1 MKKRTSALLGLA
13 VAAVAVAAVGL
24 VLIESDHARNSPP
37 KASQPREVLPMQAH
51 NSGLDVRCSADVAE
65 SRVTVRYSVTNRS
78 NEDVYL
84 YDNGDHPD
92 ADLVCDAGD
101 GAVNVLMGISP
112 LPSNPVTWKH
122 HPKTTRLAPGEHKDG
137 AFTLPLPLREI
148 SAYHNETYA
157 IAERVEVKKLRL
169 LIDYVRAS
177 SPKFTA
183 TPEPRG
189 TPECAVSETPVEL
202 TLERRGDEF
211 TRRGT
216 EVL

>member
-1 MKKRTSALLGLA
+1 MKNRTALLLGLA
-13 VAAVAVAAVGL
+13 VAAVAVAGVGL
-24 VLIESDHARNSPP
+24 VLIHPDRATDPQP
-37 KASQPREVLPMQAH
+37 KDSRPREVLPMQAH
-51 NSGLDVRCSADVAE
+51 NAGLDVRSSAEVAE
-65 SRVTVRYSVTNRS
+65 STITIRYSVTNRS
-78 NEDVYL
+78 SEDVYL
-84 YDNGDHPD
+84 YDNGDQPD

-101 GAVNVLMGISP
+101 GAVNVLLGISP
-112 LPSNPVTWKH
+112 LPPYPVVWKH
-122 HPKTTRLAPGEHKDG
+122 HPKTTRLAPGGHKDG

-148 SAYHNETYA
+148 SAYHNEKYA
-157 IAERVEVKKLRL
+157 TAERVDVKQLRL

-189 TPECAVSETPVEL
+189 TPECAVSETPITL

-211 TRRGT
+211 TRRGS

>member
-1 MKKRTSALLGLA
+1 MKKRTAALLGLA
-13 VAAVAVAAVGL
+13 VAATVVGVGL
-24 VLIESDHARNSPP
+24 VVIPAGRARDPQT
-37 KASQPREVLPMQAH
+37 KDVRPREVLPMQPH
-51 NSGLDVRCSADVAE
+51 NAGLDVRCSADVAG
-65 SRVTVRYSVTNRS
+65 SKVTVHYSVINRS
-78 NEDVYL
+78 SEDVYL

-122 HPKTTRLAPGEHKDG
+122 HPKTTRLAPGGHKDG
-137 AFTLPLPLREI
+137 AFTLPVPLREI
-148 SAYHNETYA
+148 SAYHNATYA
-157 IAERVEVKKLRL
+157 TADHVGVTRLRL
-169 LIDYVRAS
+169 LIDYVRPS

-189 TPECAVSETPVEL
+189 TPECAVSETPIEL
-202 TLERRGDEF
+202 TLERRGDDF

>member
-1 MKKRTSALLGLA
+1 MKKRTAALLGLA
-13 VAAVAVAAVGL
+13 VVALAGVGL
-24 VLIESDHARNSPP
+24 VVIPSDRTRDPQP
-37 KASQPREVLPMQAH
+37 KDVRPREVLPMQPH
-51 NSGLDVRCSADVAE
+51 NAGLDVRCSADVAE
-65 SRVTVRYSVTNRS
+65 SKVTVHYSVINRS

-122 HPKTTRLAPGEHKDG
+122 HPKTTRLAPGAHKDG

-157 IAERVEVKKLRL
+157 TSAHVEVTRLRL
-169 LIDYVRAS
+169 LIDYVRAN

-189 TPECAVSETPVEL
+189 TPECAVSETPIAL
-202 TLERRGDEF
+202 TLERRGDDF
-211 TRRGT
+211 TRRGS

>member
-13 VAAVAVAAVGL
+13 VVAVIGVGL
-24 VLIESDHARNSPP
+24 ALLHPDRALDAPP
-37 KASQPREVLPMQAH
+37 KEPHTREVLPVQAH
-51 NSGLDVRCSADVAE
+51 NAGLDVRCSADIAG
-65 SRVTVRYSVTNRS
+65 SNVTVRYAVTNRS

-92 ADLVCDAGD
+92 ADLVCDGGD

-112 LPSNPVTWKH
+112 LPPYPVAWKH
-122 HPKTTRLAPGEHKDG
+122 HPKTTRLAPGAHKDG
-137 AFTLPLPLREI
+137 SFTLSLPLREI
-148 SAYHNETYA
+148 SAYHNEKYA
-157 IAERVEVKKLRL
+157 TAERVEIKQLRL

-177 SPKFTA
+177 SPKFTM

-189 TPECAVSETPVEL
+189 TPECAVTETPIEL

-211 TRRGT
+211 KRRGT